1 MFSPVAPEVL
11 EVSTQLLV
19 YVNGQFV
26 PESADAVSALDRGLL
41 LGDGLFETIRVT
53 NGRALQWERHWERLC
68 RGAQVIRLTLPW
80 TAAAVRDAIAE
91 TLRVNRLQEA
101 VVRLTVTRGPGNARG
116 LLPPADTTPTL
127 IIRATPFVPYP
138 DHLYQDGM
146 RVIVS
151 RNVRRNEHSPLA
163 RIKSLNYLDNLIARQ
178 EADACGAD
186 EALLLNTQGG
196 VAGATTANVF
206 CVRAGRL
213 FTPPL
218 AAGALPGT
226 MRALVC
232 AELAPNA
239 CGDVRMSHLEEQA
252 LRASDEVFLTN
263 SLLGIMPVCAID
275 GRPVGNGIPGRVTQ
289 ELAVDYAQ
297 WLAAAK

>member
-1 MFSPVAPEVL
+1 MPEKA
-11 EVSTQLLV
+11 EA
-19 YVNGQFV
+19 V
-26 PESADAVSALDRGLL
+26 PALDRGLL

-68 RGAQVIRLTLPW
+68 NGARVIHLTLPW
-80 TAAAVRDAIAE
+80 TDAVLRDAIAQ
-91 TLRVNRLQEA
+91 TLRANRLQEA
-101 VVRLTVTRGPGNARG
+101 VVRLTVTRGPGAGRG

-127 IIRATPFVPYP
+127 IIRATPFAPYP

-146 RVIVS
+146 QVTVS
-151 RNVRRNEHSPLA
+151 RNVRRNEQSPLA

-206 CVRAGRL
+206 CVQAGRL

-226 MRALVC
+226 VRALVC
-232 AELAPNA
+232 AELAPSA
-239 CGDVRMSHLEEQA
+239 CGDVRVAQLDEQT
-252 LRASDEVFLTN
+252 LCASDEVFLTN
-263 SLLGIMPVCAID
+263 ALMGIMPVCRVD
-275 GRPVGNGIPGRVTQ
+275 RRPVGDGTPGRVTQ
-289 ELAVDYAQ
+289 GLAVAYAR
-297 WLAAAK
+297 WLTAAK